1 MWWLV
6 FSLARHGEHAA
17 LVKLRGGAKGGGGGG
32 GTEGA
37 SAASLRELK
46 SLLETLESRVVAL
59 ASPAEGEG
67 SGGATAERRGA
78 GAGRVLGGRDVSGP
92 DTSGAA
98 VMVEPSAGDRV
109 RVRAEVSRPRYEWGG
124 VRRGAV
130 GTLLRFSGDECIVDF
145 PACRRWRGLLSEL
158 ERVTAAEQV
167 PHVSLPLPLT
177 HHAGAQL
184 LSWLSRRPLT

>member
-6 FSLARHGEHAA
+6 FSLARHGEQAA
-17 LVKLRGGAKGGGGGG
+17 LVRLRGGAKGGGGGG

-78 GAGRVLGGRDVSGP
+78 GSGRVLGGRDVSGP

-145 PACRRWRGLLSEL
+145 PACRRWRGLLSEM

-167 PHVSLPLPLT
+167 PHVSLFLPLP
-177 HHAGAQL
+177 HHAGAQP